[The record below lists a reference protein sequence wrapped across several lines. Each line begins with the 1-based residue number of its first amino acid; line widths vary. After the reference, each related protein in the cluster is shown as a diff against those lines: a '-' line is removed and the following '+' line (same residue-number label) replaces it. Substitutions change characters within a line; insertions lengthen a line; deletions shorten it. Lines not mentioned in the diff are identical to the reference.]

1 MKLEGAFLRSKVARR
16 VLLLFVLAAFIPFL
30 VLSFLYFVES
40 NQALVRESHVRLQAT
55 SASFGSTVYDRLL
68 LADQLLRS
76 AADDL
81 KSDSAAS
88 VVQERLGKTFRSV
101 SLVSPEGG
109 GVPVFGDLTDLTPLD
124 EATTARLRPGRSV
137 LTTRKMSGHRERILL
152 VQPMSAVG
160 ADPRRVA
167 AEIDAGY
174 LWGDPETFPYATSF
188 CVLKDAYAE
197 LYCPPPFEPAAIG
210 TLISA
215 FPRSTK
221 GEFTWQDGEQKF
233 LANYS
238 EIFLEARF
246 HAPRWIVVAT
256 QPEAVALGRSMTFNL
271 TFWGSIV
278 FSVLLVTLLSLT
290 QIRRTLVPL
299 EQLIEGTRRVGGQ
312 DFNTQVDVASDDEFG
327 ELAGSFNAMAARLG
341 RQFDALKMLSKIDR
355 EILSELDMDRI
366 VEGVLLRLRESLK
379 ANCVGIAVIDHDA
392 PENVR
397 AYAIADSGAQPPIE
411 RCTLPVDTRRT
422 LRANPAG
429 LWMTADL
436 AQRTMPGWL
445 ESLSAQHFFTLPIIW
460 KDQLFGVLCLGYPA
474 PAVLSEEDMSYI
486 RDYADRV
493 GVALSTAA
501 REGQLYQQAR
511 TDALTELPNR
521 FFFLDQLKQ
530 DIVQA
535 HREGGK
541 LAVLFVDLDRFKSI
555 NDSFGHSAGDQLL
568 REAAAR
574 LRQCVREGDT
584 VARLGGDEFTILVNP
599 LKSTKTA
606 SAVAEHML
614 AALSNPFFIESL
626 ENVVTA
632 SIGIAVYPS
641 DGASAEELMRNA
653 DTAMY
658 RAKDGRRG
666 TYVFFE
672 EAMNAEVVKRSTL
685 ERELRH
691 AISQNEFLL
700 HFQPQVDPR
709 TGRVRGVEALL
720 RWRHPER
727 GMVGP
732 DTFVVVAEET
742 GLIGPIG
749 HIVLV
754 EACAQFSA
762 WRAQGVDLEYIAVNV
777 SSRQFRQP
785 NFVELVEAALRKH
798 AVPAGC
804 LELEITESLLL
815 NDADAVV
822 AMLNQLK
829 SLGVRISIDDFG
841 TGYSSMAY
849 LERLPFDALKID
861 ISFIRKI
868 RDDGEGGTIAATIL
882 AMAHSLGKSVVAEG
896 VQTQA
901 QVDFLRKLN
910 CELVQG
916 YLYSRPLPAEE
927 LEAYVNARQT
937 KKLRAAGELF
947 SPGVSVN

>member
-1 MKLEGAFLRSKVARR
+1 MKLEGTFLRSKVARR

-81 KSDSAAS
+81 KSDRAAS
-88 VVQERLGKTFRSV
+88 VIQERLGNTFISV
-101 SLVSPEGG
+101 SLVSPQGG
-109 GVPVFGDLTDLTPLD
+109 VVPVFGDLSDLTPLD
-124 EATTARLRPGRSV
+124 GATTARLRQGRSV
-137 LTTRKMSGHRERILL
+137 LTTRKMSGHRGRILL
-152 VQPMSAVG
+152 VQPMSTDA

-174 LWGDPETFPYATSF
+174 LWGDPETFPYAISF
-188 CVLKDAYAE
+188 CVLSDAYAE
-197 LYCPPPFEPAAIG
+197 LYCPPPFQPAAIG
-210 TLISA
+210 TLMRG
-215 FPRSTK
+215 FPRATK
-221 GEFTWQDGEQKF
+221 GEFTWQDGQQKF
-233 LANYS
+233 LANFS
-238 EIFLEARF
+238 EIFLEAQF
-246 HAPRWIVVAT
+246 VAPRWIVVAT
-256 QPEAVALGRSMTFNL
+256 QPEVVALGRSVTFNL
-271 TFWGSIV
+271 IFWGSIV

-299 EQLIEGTRRVGGQ
+299 EKLIEGTRRVGRQ
-312 DFNTQVDVASDDEFG
+312 DFNTNVDVASDDEFG

-366 VEGVLLRLRESLK
+366 VEGVLQRLKESLK
-379 ANCVGIAVIDHDA
+379 ASCVGIAVIDHDA

-397 AYAIADSGAQPPIE
+397 AYAIAETGAQPPIE
-411 RCTLPVDTRRT
+411 RCTLPVDARQM

-429 LWMTADL
+429 LWMSADS
-436 AQRTMPGWL
+436 ARRTMPGWL
-445 ESLSAQHFFTLPIIW
+445 ESLSAKRFFTLPIMW

-493 GVALSTAA
+493 GVALSAAA

-521 FFFLDQLKQ
+521 FYFLDRLKQ

-535 HREGGK
+535 QREGGK

-568 REAAAR
+568 REASAR

-584 VARLGGDEFTILVNP
+584 VARLGGDEFTILINP

-614 AALSNPFFIESL
+614 AALSNPFFIENL
-626 ENVVTA
+626 ETVVTA

-641 DGASAEELMRNA
+641 DGANAEELMRNA

-658 RAKDGRRG
+658 RAKDSGRG

-672 EAMNAEVVKRSTL
+672 EAMNAEVVQRSTL

-691 AISQNEFLL
+691 AISQREFVL

-709 TGRVRGVEALL
+709 TGTVRGAEALL

-732 DTFVVVAEET
+732 NTFIVVAEET
-742 GLIGPIG
+742 GLIAPIG

-754 EACAQFSA
+754 EACAQLSA
-762 WRAQGVDLEYIAVNV
+762 WRAQGLDLEYIAVNV

-785 NFVELVEAALRKH
+785 NFVETVEAALQKY
-798 AVPAGC
+798 AVPAEC

-868 RDDGEGGTIAATIL
+868 REDGEGGTIAATIL

-896 VQTQA
+896 VETQA
-901 QVDFLRKLN
+901 QLDFLRKLD

-916 YLYSRPLPAEE
+916 YLYSRPLPAED
-927 LEAYVNARQT
+927 LAVYVRARQT
-937 KKLRAAGELF
+937 TKLLTALA
-947 SPGVSVN
+947 